1 MLFVLA
7 ILNFT
12 KNTVI
17 ALDDVSV
24 SEVFCHCAQIPL
36 IDVYIG
42 TKILLQVQFWW
53 PDRKFCWSLL
63 NNDWYQCFIF
73 VNILK

>member
-7 ILNFT
+7 VLNFT

-42 TKILLQVQFWW
+42 TKILLQVQF
-53 PDRKFCWSLL
+53 
-63 NNDWYQCFIF
+63 
-73 VNILK
+73 

>member
-17 ALDDVSV
+17 ALDDVPV

-42 TKILLQVQFWW
+42 TKILLQVQF
-53 PDRKFCWSLL
+53 
-63 NNDWYQCFIF
+63 
-73 VNILK
+73 